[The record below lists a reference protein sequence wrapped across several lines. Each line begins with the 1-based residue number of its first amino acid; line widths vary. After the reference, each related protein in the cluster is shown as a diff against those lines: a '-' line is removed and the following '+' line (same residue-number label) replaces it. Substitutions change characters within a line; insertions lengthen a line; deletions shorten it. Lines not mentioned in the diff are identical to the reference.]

1 MKKIILLGLSLLLIS
16 AVIYLGFSFQK
27 KEQQKILVQSQIQTV
42 PDFAIPD
49 LGGTLV
55 NLKEIVADK
64 PSLLVYFNSTCE
76 ICQLELNSIAKRIGE
91 FDPYRLIFVTVQP
104 PEEVSD
110 FIQELGISNRES
122 VHFLIDSEMK
132 VAGHFGIK
140 GVPAL
145 FIYDPAGRL
154 LGNYTG
160 PVKVD
165 LILDKLQNGEKL

>member
-1 MKKIILLGLSLLLIS
+1 MKKIILSVLSLLLIS

-27 KEQQKILVQSQIQTV
+27 KEQQKILVQFQIQTV
-42 PDFAIPD
+42 PDFAISD
-49 LGGTLV
+49 LAGTLV
-55 NLKEIVADK
+55 NLKEIVASK

-76 ICQLELNSIAKRIGE
+76 ICQLELNSIAKRIAE

-122 VHFLIDSEMK
+122 VHFLIDSDMK

-145 FIYDPAGRL
+145 FIYDPAGSL

-165 LILDKLQNGEKL
+165 LILEQLQHAEKP